1 MNGSSKIL
9 LTGGT
14 GLLGREVSNLLRDS
28 SELHLLMRG
37 KGAAPERSNTVCH
50 QLDFSEDWKAD
61 SLPSKID
68 AVIHLAQSEHFRE
81 FPSKAT
87 NIFRVNVES
96 TARLLDYAYRA
107 GARHFVYASSG
118 GVYGYGHQAFKE
130 NAPVVDCGKLG
141 YYLSSKYSS
150 ELLVQQYSSLMQV
163 TILRFFFIYGKGQ
176 RRSMLLPRLIDGIRS
191 GDPVK
196 LEDRNGIRINPIH
209 VADASKAL
217 TASLGVDGNQT
228 FNIAGTEE
236 MSLFEICETMS
247 ECLGVPASYLRSDA
261 EPNDLIGDVSAMKSK
276 LHVPKIPFRQGIKD
290 LIT

>member
-1 MNGSSKIL
+1 MNEPSKIL
-9 LTGGT
+9 LTGAS
-14 GLLGREVSNLLRDS
+14 GLLGREVTKHLCDS

-37 KGAAPERSNTVCH
+37 KNSAPDGSDAICH
-50 QLDFSEDWKAD
+50 QLDLSEDWKVD
-61 SLPSKID
+61 SLPDKID
-68 AVIHLAQSEHFRE
+68 AIIHLAQSEHFRE

-87 NIFRVNVES
+87 DIFRVNVES

-118 GVYGYGHQAFKE
+118 GVYGYGNQAFKE
-130 NAPVVDCGKLG
+130 NAPVVDSGKLG

-196 LEDRNGIRINPIH
+196 LEGRNGIRINPIH
-209 VADASKAL
+209 VTDASKAL
-217 TASLGVDGNQT
+217 IASLGIDGNQT
-228 FNIAGTEE
+228 FNIAGAEE

-247 ECLGVPASYLRSDA
+247 ECLGVPASYQRSDV

-276 LHVPKIPFRQGIKD
+276 LHLPEISLLQGIKD